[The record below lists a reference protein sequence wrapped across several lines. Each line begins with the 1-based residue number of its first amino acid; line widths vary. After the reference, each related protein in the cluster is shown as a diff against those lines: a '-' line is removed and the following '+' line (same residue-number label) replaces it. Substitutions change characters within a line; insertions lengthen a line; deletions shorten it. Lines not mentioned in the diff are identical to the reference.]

1 MNPISEEQSVV
12 LNNTKNGKNSVVDAV
27 AGSGKSTTVLSIAAA
42 LTTQKIIQFTYNS
55 MLRCEIKE
63 KTAQLQISNLDVH
76 TYHSMAVKYY
86 HSSAHTDTG
95 LRHIIAT
102 KMKPRIRVPKKDVI
116 VIDEAQDMTPLYFQM
131 VVKFTM
137 DMNHPFLLIVL
148 GDFMQGLYEFKG
160 ADTRFLTLA
169 SQIWASHPRLK
180 SAVFSECCLKTS
192 YRITNQ
198 MSSFINDVMLGET
211 RLVSCREGALKVHYF
226 RNLQKNLENLVIFN
240 INRLIA
246 EGAQPSDFFILGASV
261 KGPNSPI
268 RKMENAL
275 VERGIPCH
283 VPMFESDT
291 IDEKVIHKKVV
302 FCTFHS
308 VKGRQRKY
316 VFVLGFDQ
324 GYMRFYGRNLPQDQC
339 PSTLYVA
346 TTRATH
352 GLYLLERTN
361 FENDRPLEFL
371 KKGQFEMRKMP
382 SVEFKGTPY
391 FPLYKT
397 PEIEV
402 EEATKKHIITPTDLI
417 KFIPEMVLE
426 EITPI
431 LNTMFKVVQP
441 KGMELDIP
449 TVIETKDGFFEEV
462 SDLNGLAIPAMYY
475 DCLSAYGTTNVLY
488 EMILIILDEFKDHE
502 HAFLKTLVSQL
513 PTEYNTPADYL
524 FLANVYTAFQEKLYF
539 KLKQITPDDYTWLSE
554 DMFKKCK
561 ARLTKTIGPECE
573 TARPLIEKTII
584 HQSQELEHESI
595 DLFLSEYFINTL
607 KFRFT
612 ARADLITQTSL
623 WEIKCVREITM
634 DHQLQVVIYA
644 WILRMKSVDK
654 EVKIYN
660 IRTGEIQLLDA
671 TKEEL
676 DYIVISLLQGKYQQI
691 NKKTDEEF
699 LEDCRQIIAT
709 V

>member
-1 MNPISEEQSVV
+1 MNPISEEQAVV
-12 LNNTKNGKNSVVDAV
+12 LKNTKNGQNSIVDAV

-42 LTTQKIIQFTYNS
+42 LTSQKIIQFTYNS

-63 KTAQLQISNLDVH
+63 KTAQLKIGNLDVH

-86 HSSAHTDTG
+86 YTTAHTDTG
-95 LRHIIAT
+95 IRHILAT
-102 KMKPRIRVPKKDVI
+102 KMKPRIHIPKKDVI
-116 VIDEAQDMTPLYFQM
+116 VIDEAQDMTPLYFQLII
-131 VVKFTM
+131 KYTL
-137 DMNHPFLLIVL
+137 DMNHPFQLIVL

-169 SQIWASHPRLK
+169 AKIWSLHPRLK
-180 SAVFSECCLKTS
+180 SAVFNECRLKTS
-192 YRITNQ
+192 YRITDQ
-198 MSSFINDVMLGET
+198 MSTFINDVMLGET
-211 RLVSCREGALKVHYF
+211 RLVSCREGPVKVHYF
-226 RNLQKNLENLVIFN
+226 RNHQKNLENTVIYH
-240 INRLIA
+240 INRLLF

-291 IDEKVIHKKVV
+291 IDEKIIHKKVV

-324 GYMRFYGRNLPQDQC
+324 GYMRFYGRNWPQDQC

-346 TTRATH
+346 ATRATH

-361 FENDRPLEFL
+361 YETDRPLEFL
-371 KKGQFEMRKMP
+371 KKDQFEMRKMP
-382 SVEFKGTPY
+382 AVEFKGTPY
-391 FPLYKT
+391 FPLFKT
-397 PEIEV
+397 PEIEI
-402 EEATKKHIITPTDLI
+402 EEAVQKHFVTPTDLI
-417 KFIPEMVLE
+417 KFIPETVLE
-426 EITPI
+426 EITPV
-431 LNTMFKVVQP
+431 LNTMFKIVQP

-449 TVIETKDGFFEEV
+449 TVIETAGGFFEEV

-475 DCLSAYGTTNVLY
+475 DCLSTEGTTNVLY
-488 EMILIILDEFKDHE
+488 EMILIVLDEFKENE
-502 HAFLKTLVSQL
+502 HVFLKQLVSQL
-513 PTEYNTPADYL
+513 PTEYKTPADYL

-539 KLKQITPDDYTWLSE
+539 KLKQITRDDYTWLTE

-561 ARLTKTIGPECE
+561 MRLTKTIGPECE
-573 TARPLIEKTII
+573 TAQPLIEKTII

-595 DLFLSEYFINTL
+595 DLFLSEYFVSTL

-612 ARADLITQTSL
+612 ARTDLITQTSM

-644 WILRMKSVDK
+644 WLLKMKSVEK

-660 IRTGEIQLLDA
+660 IRTGEIQRLDA

-676 DYIVISLLQGKYQQI
+676 DYIVISLLQGKYQQTE
-691 NKKTDEEF
+691 KKTDEEF
-699 LEDCRQIIAT
+699 LEECRQNIS

>member
-1 MNPISEEQSVV
+1 MNPISEEQAVV
-12 LNNTKNGKNSVVDAV
+12 LKNTKNGQNSIVDAV

-42 LTTQKIIQFTYNS
+42 LTSQKIIQFTYNS

-63 KTAQLQISNLDVH
+63 KAAQLKIGNLDVH

-86 HSSAHTDTG
+86 YTTAHTDTG
-95 LRHIIAT
+95 IRHILAT
-102 KMKPRIRVPKKDVI
+102 KMKPRIHIPKKDVI
-116 VIDEAQDMTPLYFQM
+116 VIDEAQDMTPLYFQLII
-131 VVKFTM
+131 KYTL
-137 DMNHPFLLIVL
+137 DMNHPFQLIVL

-169 SQIWASHPRLK
+169 AKIWSLHPRLK
-180 SAVFSECCLKTS
+180 SAVFNECRLKMS
-192 YRITNQ
+192 YRITDQ

-211 RLVSCREGALKVHYF
+211 RLVSCREGPVKVHYF
-226 RNLQKNLENLVIFN
+226 RNHQKNLENTVIYH
-240 INRLIA
+240 INRLLF

-291 IDEKVIHKKVV
+291 IDEKIIHKKVV

-324 GYMRFYGRNLPQDQC
+324 GYMRFYGRNWPQDQC

-346 TTRATH
+346 ATRATH

-361 FENDRPLEFL
+361 YETDRPLEFL
-371 KKGQFEMRKMP
+371 KKDQFEMRKMP
-382 SVEFKGTPY
+382 AVEFKGTPY
-391 FPLYKT
+391 FPLFKT
-397 PEIEV
+397 PEIEI
-402 EEATKKHIITPTDLI
+402 EEAVQKHFVTPTDLI
-417 KFIPEMVLE
+417 KFIPETVLE

-431 LNTMFKVVQP
+431 LNTMFKIVQP

-449 TVIETKDGFFEEV
+449 TVIETTGGFFEEV

-475 DCLSAYGTTNVLY
+475 DCLSTEGTTNVLY
-488 EMILIILDEFKDHE
+488 EMILIVLDEFKENE
-502 HAFLKTLVSQL
+502 HAFLKQLVSQL
-513 PTEYNTPADYL
+513 PTEYKTPADYL

-539 KLKQITPDDYTWLSE
+539 KLKQITRDDYTWLTE

-573 TARPLIEKTII
+573 TAHPLIEKTII

-595 DLFLSEYFINTL
+595 DLFLSEYFVSTL

-612 ARADLITQTSL
+612 ARTDLITQTSM

-644 WILRMKSVDK
+644 WLLKMKSVEK

-660 IRTGEIQLLDA
+660 IRTGEIQRLDA

-676 DYIVISLLQGKYQQI
+676 DYIVISLLQGKYQQTE
-691 NKKTDEEF
+691 KKTDEEF
-699 LEDCRQIIAT
+699 LEECRQNIS

>member
-1 MNPISEEQSVV
+1 MNPISEEQAVV
-12 LNNTKNGKNSVVDAV
+12 LKNTKNGQNSIVDAV

-42 LTTQKIIQFTYNS
+42 LTSQKIIQFTYNS

-63 KTAQLQISNLDVH
+63 KTAQLKIGNLDVH

-86 HSSAHTDTG
+86 YTTAHTDTG
-95 LRHIIAT
+95 IRHILAT
-102 KMKPRIRVPKKDVI
+102 KMKPRIHIPKKDVI
-116 VIDEAQDMTPLYFQM
+116 VIDEAQDMTPLYFQLII
-131 VVKFTM
+131 KYTL
-137 DMNHPFLLIVL
+137 DMNHPFQLIVL

-169 SQIWASHPRLK
+169 AKIWSLHPRLK
-180 SAVFSECCLKTS
+180 SAVFNECRLKTS
-192 YRITNQ
+192 YRITDQ
-198 MSSFINDVMLGET
+198 MSTFINDVMLGET
-211 RLVSCREGALKVHYF
+211 RLVSCREGPVKVHYF
-226 RNLQKNLENLVIFN
+226 RNHQKNLENTVIYH
-240 INRLIA
+240 INRLLF

-291 IDEKVIHKKVV
+291 IDEKIIHKKVV

-324 GYMRFYGRNLPQDQC
+324 GYMRFYGRNWPQDQC

-346 TTRATH
+346 ATRATH

-361 FENDRPLEFL
+361 YETDRPLEFL
-371 KKGQFEMRKMP
+371 KKDQFEMRKMP
-382 SVEFKGTPY
+382 AVEFKGTPY
-391 FPLYKT
+391 FPLFKT
-397 PEIEV
+397 PEIEI
-402 EEATKKHIITPTDLI
+402 EEAVQKHFVTPTDLI
-417 KFIPEMVLE
+417 KFIPETVLE
-426 EITPI
+426 EITPV
-431 LNTMFKVVQP
+431 LNTMFKIVQP

-449 TVIETKDGFFEEV
+449 TVIETAGGFFEEV

-475 DCLSAYGTTNVLY
+475 DCLSTEGTTNVLY
-488 EMILIILDEFKDHE
+488 EMILIVLDEFKENE
-502 HAFLKTLVSQL
+502 HVFLKQLVSQL
-513 PTEYNTPADYL
+513 PTEYKTPADYL

-539 KLKQITPDDYTWLSE
+539 KLKQITRDDYTWLTE

-561 ARLTKTIGPECE
+561 MRLTKTIGPECE
-573 TARPLIEKTII
+573 TAQPLIEKTII

-595 DLFLSEYFINTL
+595 DLFLSEYFVSTL

-612 ARADLITQTSL
+612 ARTDLITQTSM

-644 WILRMKSVDK
+644 WLLKMKSVEK

-660 IRTGEIQLLDA
+660 IRTGEIQRLDA
-671 TKEEL
+671 TKDEL
-676 DYIVISLLQGKYQQI
+676 DYIVISLLQGKYQQTE
-691 NKKTDEEF
+691 KKTDEEF
-699 LEDCRQIIAT
+699 LEECRQNIS

>member
-1 MNPISEEQSVV
+1 
-12 LNNTKNGKNSVVDAV
+12 
-27 AGSGKSTTVLSIAAA
+27 
-42 LTTQKIIQFTYNS
+42 
-55 MLRCEIKE
+55 
-63 KTAQLQISNLDVH
+63 
-76 TYHSMAVKYY
+76 
-86 HSSAHTDTG
+86 
-95 LRHIIAT
+95 
-102 KMKPRIRVPKKDVI
+102 
-116 VIDEAQDMTPLYFQM
+116 
-131 VVKFTM
+131 
-137 DMNHPFLLIVL
+137 
-148 GDFMQGLYEFKG
+148 
-160 ADTRFLTLA
+160 
-169 SQIWASHPRLK
+169 
-180 SAVFSECCLKTS
+180 
-192 YRITNQ
+192 
-198 MSSFINDVMLGET
+198 
-211 RLVSCREGALKVHYF
+211 
-226 RNLQKNLENLVIFN
+226 
-240 INRLIA
+240 
-246 EGAQPSDFFILGASV
+246 
-261 KGPNSPI
+261 
-268 RKMENAL
+268 
-275 VERGIPCH
+275 
-283 VPMFESDT
+283 
-291 IDEKVIHKKVV
+291 
-302 FCTFHS
+302 
-308 VKGRQRKY
+308 
-316 VFVLGFDQ
+316 
-324 GYMRFYGRNLPQDQC
+324 
-339 PSTLYVA
+339 
-346 TTRATH
+346 
-352 GLYLLERTN
+352 LERTN

>member
-1 MNPISEEQSVV
+1 MNPISEEQAVV
-12 LNNTKNGKNSVVDAV
+12 LKNTKNGQNSIVDAV

-42 LTTQKIIQFTYNS
+42 LTSHKIIQFTYNS

-63 KTAQLQISNLDVH
+63 KTAQLKIGNLDVH

-86 HSSAHTDTG
+86 YTSAHTDTG
-95 LRHIIAT
+95 IRHILAT
-102 KMKPRIRVPKKDVI
+102 KMKPRIHIPKKDVI
-116 VIDEAQDMTPLYFQM
+116 VIDEAQDMTPLYFQLII
-131 VVKFTM
+131 KYTL
-137 DMNHPFLLIVL
+137 DMNHPFQLIVL

-169 SQIWASHPRLK
+169 AKIWSLHPRLK
-180 SAVFSECCLKTS
+180 SAVFNECRLKTS
-192 YRITNQ
+192 YRITDQ
-198 MSSFINDVMLGET
+198 MSTFINDVMLGET
-211 RLVSCREGALKVHYF
+211 RLVSCREGPVKVHYF
-226 RNLQKNLENLVIFN
+226 RNHQKNLENTVIYH
-240 INRLIA
+240 INRLLF

-268 RKMENAL
+268 RKMENVL

-291 IDEKVIHKKVV
+291 IDEKIIHKKVV

-324 GYMRFYGRNLPQDQC
+324 GYMRFYGRNWPQDQC

-346 TTRATH
+346 ATRATH

-361 FENDRPLEFL
+361 YETDRPLEFL
-371 KKGQFEMRKMP
+371 KKDQFEMRKMP
-382 SVEFKGTPY
+382 AVEFKGTPY
-391 FPLYKT
+391 FPIFKT
-397 PEIEV
+397 PEIEI
-402 EEATKKHIITPTDLI
+402 EEAVQKHLVTPTDLI
-417 KFIPEMVLE
+417 KFIPETVLE
-426 EITPI
+426 EITPV
-431 LNTMFKVVQP
+431 LNTMFKIVQP

-449 TVIETKDGFFEEV
+449 TVIETAGGFFEEV

-475 DCLSAYGTTNVLY
+475 DCLSTEGTTNVLY
-488 EMILIILDEFKDHE
+488 EMILIVLDEFKENE
-502 HAFLKTLVSQL
+502 HAFLKQLVSQL
-513 PTEYNTPADYL
+513 PTEYKTPSDYL

-539 KLKQITPDDYTWLSE
+539 KLKQITRNDYTWLTE

-561 ARLTKTIGPECE
+561 MRLTKTIGPECE
-573 TARPLIEKTII
+573 TAQPLIEKTII
-584 HQSQELEHESI
+584 HQSQEIEHESI
-595 DLFLSEYFINTL
+595 DLFLSEYFVSTL

-612 ARADLITQTSL
+612 ARTDLITQTSM

-644 WILRMKSVDK
+644 WLLKMKSVEK

-660 IRTGEIQLLDA
+660 IRTGEIQRLDA

-676 DYIVISLLQGKYQQI
+676 DYIVISLLQGKYQQTE
-691 NKKTDEEF
+691 KKTDEEF
-699 LEDCRQIIAT
+699 LEECRQIIS

>member
-86 HSSAHTDTG
+86 YSSAHTDTG
-95 LRHIIAT
+95 LRHILAT

-475 DCLSAYGTTNVLY
+475 DCLSADGTTNVLY

-691 NKKTDEEF
+691 NKKSDEEF
-699 LEDCRQIIAT
+699 LEDCRQIIAIA
-709 V
+709 